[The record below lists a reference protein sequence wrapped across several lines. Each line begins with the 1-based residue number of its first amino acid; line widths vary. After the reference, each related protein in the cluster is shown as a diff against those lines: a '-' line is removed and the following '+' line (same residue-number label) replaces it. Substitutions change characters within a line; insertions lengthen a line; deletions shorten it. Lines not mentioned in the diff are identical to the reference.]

1 LKQLGFEA
9 ERYHGCMSKAARGE
23 AQNRFMSGECRVM
36 VATNAFGMGVDK
48 PDIRFIVHWHF
59 PGSVES
65 YYQEAGRAGR
75 DGKPARCVLFYRL
88 EDKRIRSFFLGGKA
102 PGRTEAVMLLQSL
115 GRLSEAGQPAPMR
128 LLAQTSGLSPR
139 RVSVLV
145 SALEDIE
152 FIERSSR
159 GVALN
164 GRLRSEHLKDL
175 FGSFEA
181 QHEAERDRLQAMIR
195 YCESL
200 SCRTRYLRE
209 YFGES
214 SGENCDHCDNCK
226 RPAAYVHIP
235 PPSRQRTT
243 APSIDSVT
251 FSPGCRVKHR
261 SFGHGEVVRAE
272 DQQIIVRF
280 ARHGVKRIL
289 ASKLGVL

>member
-1 LKQLGFEA
+1 MYAATVRCVDELHAWLKQQGFEA
-9 ERYHGCMSKAARGE
+9 ERYHGRMSKAARVE

-36 VATNAFGMGVDK
+36 VATSAFGM
-48 PDIRFIVHWHF
+48 
-59 PGSVES
+59 
-65 YYQEAGRAGR
+65 
-75 DGKPARCVLFYRL
+75 
-88 EDKRIRSFFLGGKA
+88 
-102 PGRTEAVMLLQSL
+102 
-115 GRLSEAGQPAPMR
+115 RLSEAGQPAPMR

-139 RVSVLV
+139 RV

-164 GRLRSEHLKDL
+164 GRLRSEHLKNL

-181 QHEAERDRLQAMIR
+181 QHQAERDRLQAMIR

-200 SCRTRYLRE
+200 SCRTQYLRE
-209 YFGES
+209 YFGEA

-226 RPAAYVHIP
+226 RPAADVHIP
-235 PPSRQRTT
+235 PPQRQRTS
-243 APSIDSVT
+243 APSIDPVT